1 MVGRYSPGGGRDPGA
16 TVATTVGPMSSV
28 QQRVVI
34 TAAAAGIGRAIA
46 AAFHGAGAVVHLCD
60 VDETALEQVRIA
72 LPGVVASR
80 VDLADVGEV
89 TAWLESSLSSMGG
102 VDVLVNNAGTKGPT
116 ALVEDVSPEEWRHCL
131 AVSLDSHFLCASAVA
146 GVMKAQGSG
155 SIINISSTAGQFGY
169 GMRTPYAAAKW
180 AVIGL
185 TKSLAIELGPHGVR
199 CNAICPGSVN
209 GARMGSVV
217 AAEAELRGVTPEQV
231 AAEYVGGQSLKRF
244 VEPEEIAQM
253 CLFLASPAAAMVS
266 GQAIAVDGNTET
278 FRL

>member
-1 MVGRYSPGGGRDPGA
+1 
-16 TVATTVGPMSSV
+16 MSGV
-28 QQRVVI
+28 QQRVLI

-46 AAFHGAGAVVHLCD
+46 AAFHASGAAVHLCD
-60 VDETALEQVRIA
+60 VDDSALADVRAA

-80 VDLADVGEV
+80 VDLADADALRE
-89 TAWLESSLSSMGG
+89 WLGSSLVALGG

-116 ALVEDVSPEEWRHCL
+116 AMVEDVSLDDWRSCL

-209 GARMGSVV
+209 GARMGSVI
-217 AAEAELRGVTPEQV
+217 AAEADLRGLSAEQV

-253 CLFLASPAAAMVS
+253 CLFLTSPAAAMVT